1 VSEVDRD
8 QERLTRALEERERIK
23 LAYPDEF
30 ADGAK
35 RAFTGDHL
43 YPPGFAAWLLERRNA
58 WFAGFNVGY
67 CDLTRARLEDG
78 DG

>member
-1 VSEVDRD
+1 VNEAAD
-8 QERLTRALEERERIK
+8 QERLIRAGEERERIK

-35 RAFTGDHL
+35 RAFIGVKR
-43 YPPGFAAWLLERRNA
+43 YPRGFAGWPLDQRNA

-67 CDLTRARLEDG
+67 CDRRRLEGG
-78 DG
+78 DAG

>member
-1 VSEVDRD
+1 MNEAAD
-8 QERLTRALEERERIK
+8 QERLIRAVDEERERIK
-23 LAYPDEF
+23 LAHADEF

-35 RAFTGDHL
+35 RAFTGAKR
-43 YPPGFAAWLLERRNA
+43 YPRGFVSWPLEDRNA

-67 CDLTRARLEDG
+67 CDRRRLEGDG

>member
-1 VSEVDRD
+1 MTTDA
-8 QERLTRALEERERIK
+8 ERLERAQRERERIK

-43 YPPGFAAWLLERRNA
+43 YPSCFAAWSLGKRNA

-67 CDLTRARLEDG
+67 CDRARARLERDTHG
-78 DG
+78 